1 MAKEDL
7 LDKLTR
13 HQIFVQRIG
22 AREANKAKGRLNS
35 LMARVRDAL
44 DSDLTIIQRARY
56 QSILYDLQNYAR
68 ETYTAVGADY
78 DEFAGDF
85 LNYES
90 EFSSNA
96 FEQATGVSF
105 DLPNPVQLQSA
116 YRTNIMDLVPNQ
128 AGRSIGETIARFGIQ
143 AQNQFSQILRD
154 GFALG
159 MTSGQMIRNV
169 SEHISLK
176 RNQVETLIRTSTN
189 HLATQARN
197 ETMKENEDV
206 LDGYEWVATLDSRTS
221 LICASRD
228 GIIYPVSD
236 DPEKSP
242 KPPAHYGCRSTIVPA
257 VKPEFDLL
265 ADEDE
270 RRPFVGPN
278 GKKGVIDGKITYE
291 KWLRK
296 QPKDFQIQVLGR
308 ARQELFAKN
317 KLPLSRFIDPEGRT
331 LTLQELR
338 ELDVQFNGMKP
349 QEVAQQTIAAPP
361 APVLSLK
368 GVDGNKID
376 QAERI
381 LNEGL
386 DPLTLKVAQRLQ
398 KPKIIDS
405 KPERQGAYYSSGDKY
420 LRTNIKADGKDV
432 HAVTAHEYGH
442 HVDYELGQLFN
453 KPKYTAWSE
462 SDPRFME
469 AFKLDRK
476 ALGLVP
482 TQTRKSVSYNLMKDL
497 FKIKQVDGRG
507 RWDFDEL
514 PTKGNLCDILDGF
527 TGGICRGDLGGFGH
541 AKSYWA
547 KKGMKE
553 KEAFANMFSI
563 YGTPDWKNVEKIAP
577 NMAKRFVQILE
588 EIAK

>member
-1 MAKEDL
+1 M
-7 LDKLTR
+7 
-13 HQIFVQRIG
+13 Q
-22 AREANKAKGRLNS
+22 
-35 LMARVRDAL
+35 RVRDAL
-44 DSDLTIIQRARY
+44 AGELTIEQRGRY
-56 QSILYDLQNYAR
+56 QAILYDLQEYAR
-68 ETYTAVGADY
+68 EAYTKMKVDY
-78 DEFAGDF
+78 SQFAEEF
-85 LNYES
+85 LPYEA
-90 EFSSNA
+90 EFSANA
-96 FEQATGVSF
+96 FTNATGYSF

-116 YRTNIMDLVPNQ
+116 FNTNVLSLTPNK
-128 AGRSIGETIARFGIQ
+128 ASRSVGELIDRFSVHAVG
-143 AQNQFSQILRD
+143 QFEQILRD

-159 MTSGQMIRNV
+159 QTSGQMIRSV
-169 SEHISLK
+169 SEHLSMK
-176 RNQVETLIRTSTN
+176 RNHIETLIRTSTN

-197 ETMKENEDV
+197 ETIKANKDV

-242 KPPAHYGCRSTIVPA
+242 KPPAHYGCRSTIVPT

-270 RRPFVGPN
+270 RRPFVGLN
-278 GKKGVIDGKITYE
+278 GKKGVIDGKTTYE
-291 KWLRK
+291 QWLRK
-296 QPKDFQIQVLGR
+296 QPKAFQIQVLGR
-308 ARQELFAKN
+308 SRQELFSKG
-317 KLPLSRFIDPEGRT
+317 KLPLSRFVDNDGRT
-331 LTLQELR
+331 LTLAELR
-338 ELDVQFNGMKP
+338 EADIQFNGMKV
-349 QEVAQQTIAAPP
+349 QEVAEQTIPAPP
-361 APVLSLK
+361 RPVLSLK
-368 GVDGNKID
+368 GVSGNKID

-398 KPKIIDS
+398 KPRTIES
-405 KPERQGAYYSSGDKY
+405 RPERQGAYYSSGDKY
-420 LRTNIKADGKDV
+420 LRTNIKADGDDV

-453 KPKYTAWSE
+453 MPKGKAWSE
-462 SDPRFME
+462 TDPRFQE

-482 TQTRKSVSYNLMKDL
+482 TKTRKAVAYEKMREL
-497 FKIKQVDGRG
+497 FKIKQVNGRG
-507 RWDFDEL
+507 EWDFDEL

-541 AKSYWA
+541 AKSYWT
-547 KKGMKE
+547 KQGMKE
-553 KEAFANMFSI
+553 KEAFANMYSI

-588 EIAK
+588 EIAR

>member
-44 DSDLTIIQRARY
+44 ESDLTIIQRARY

-96 FEQATGVSF
+96 FEQATGISF

-349 QEVAQQTIAAPP
+349 QEVAQQTISAPE
-361 APVLSLK
+361 APVVSLAGVK
-368 GVDGNKID
+368 GDAKTIER
-376 QAERI
+376 AERI

-386 DPLTLKVAQRLQ
+386 DPLAARVAAKL
-398 KPKIIDS
+398 PKIKEIRS
-405 KPERQGAYYSSGDKY
+405 VKGGAYYRSGDKY
-420 LRTNIKADGKDV
+420 LQTRIKSDGTDD

-442 HVDYELGQLFN
+442 HIDYEIGIKLG
-453 KPKYTAWSE
+453 TGRRSWSE
-462 SDPRFME
+462 TDGRFQE
-469 AFKLDRK
+469 AYKLDRK
-476 ALGLVP
+476 NLNLVA
-482 TQTRKSVSYNLMKDL
+482 TKTRKAEAYNIMAGT
-497 FKIKQVDGRG
+497 FRIKQVNGRG
-507 RWDFDEL
+507 KWDFDEA
-514 PTKGNLCDILDGF
+514 PTKGNLCDILDGM
-527 TGGICRGDLGGFGH
+527 TGGICRYDLGGFGH
-541 AKSYWA
+541 SKSYWTR
-547 KKGMKE
+547 KGAKE
-553 KEAFANMFSI
+553 KETFANMYSI
-563 YGTPDWKNVEKIAP
+563 LGTDDWNEVERLFP
-577 NMAKRFVQILE
+577 NTAKRFIQILE
-588 EIAK
+588 EMAK